1 MLSAKNYE
9 KNIIQ
14 FKQILLIVLV
24 LFIVINFNP
33 KTAVGQLSVLNKG
46 IDSIQELIDR
56 AEGSGKLSLEVDY
69 ANMLGVKDSVAAFS
83 LLKEVIR
90 ASKQNGY
97 PKVELKALL
106 YMAHYYNGHGKL
118 MEAIQV
124 TKKRIEIA
132 RKHKF
137 QKIEAYS
144 EVFIVGFFI
153 GLQQYDSAFYH
164 LDKAEQL
171 YKKLEDNT
179 GLGLVLDKRGMVNI
193 MQGSY
198 QQANE
203 YFNRALDYLEKGDS
217 TYMIGITNYHL
228 GYSYFYTGD
237 YQLALIYMHNTIE
250 LWDKLTNVGLAPTWN
265 TLEMLGNIY
274 FNLKQYDKAMSYHR
288 QALAVRKTAYEGV
301 LADSI
306 NLSYAYSYSNIADC
320 YLEMNQPD
328 SALWYAETSLHIK
341 LRPATV
347 ASAHDIANSFLNT
360 SKMLFKLN
368 RTSEAIGNADSAL
381 HYYKMAGWKDGIA
394 ESKLLLAKQLVSQNK
409 NKLAM
414 QNLQDAL
421 QIAQDI
427 NAKLLQKNIYFEL
440 ASLYAKEQEY
450 LKSNEALMKYSQL
463 KDSLFNTD
471 MNQKIAEVEIKYEVN
486 KKELENDFLRA
497 QYDNQKKLEFYLYL
511 IIGLFLL
518 LLLLLGIMALVL
530 KRNLRHKESVVESQR
545 MLSELK
551 ETQYKQDIEQKN
563 MELHRL
569 VESIKNKNGMLN
581 TVKEIMMQEIKDNC
595 NAPVETFQK
604 TVKTIQSHIVSD
616 QDWELMDKQIEEL
629 SSGFTSALLKKHP
642 ALSPGDL
649 KLCAF
654 IRLNLSVKEISSLL
668 NITEESVH
676 KHRYRLRKKMGLNGD
691 KLEAYLNSY

>member
-1 MLSAKNYE
+1 MMAVSLVV
-9 KNIIQ
+9 IISNKPA
-14 FKQILLIVLV
+14 F
-24 LFIVINFNP
+24 
-33 KTAVGQLSVLNKG
+33 GQLKLINNG
-46 IDSIQELIDR
+46 IDSIQKLIGK
-56 AEGSGKLSLEVDY
+56 AEGERKLSLEIDY
-69 ANMLGVKDSVAAFS
+69 ASLFGVKDSVESFH
-83 LLKEVIR
+83 LLKEVLQ
-90 ASKQNGY
+90 ASKQNDY
-97 PKVELKALL
+97 PEVELKALL
-106 YMAHYYNGHGKL
+106 YLAHYYNGLGKL
-118 MEAIQV
+118 KEATEV
-124 TKKRIEIA
+124 TLQRIEVA
-132 RKHKF
+132 RAHGN
-137 QKIEAYS
+137 QAAEAYS
-144 EVFIVGFFI
+144 EAFIFRFY
-153 GLQQYDSAFYH
+153 LDQQMYGSAAIH
-164 LDKAEQL
+164 LDRAEKL
-171 YKKLEDNT
+171 YLKMEDNT
-179 GLGLVLDKRGMVNI
+179 GVGMVLDKRGMAYL
-193 MQGSY
+193 MKGSY

-203 YFNRALDYLEKGDS
+203 YFNRALEYLEKGDS

-237 YQLALIYMHNTIE
+237 YQLALIYMHHTIE
-250 LWDKLTNVGLAPTWN
+250 LWEKLNNVGLAPRWN
-265 TLEMLGNIY
+265 ALEMLGNIY
-274 FNLKQYDKAMSYHR
+274 FNLRQYDKAMNYHR

-328 SALWYAETSLHIK
+328 SALWYAEIALHIK

-347 ASAHDIANSFLNT
+347 ASTHDIANSFLNT
-360 SKMLFKLN
+360 SKALFRLKYPDK
-368 RTSEAIGNADSAL
+368 AIGYAESAL
-381 HYYKMAGWKDGIA
+381 HYYGLCGWKDGIA
-394 ESKLLLAKQLVSQNK
+394 ESKMLLAEQLASQGQ

-421 QIAQDI
+421 QVAQEI
-427 NAKLLQKNIYFEL
+427 NAKLLQKKIYWEL
-440 ASLYAKEQEY
+440 ADLYSSMGDY

-486 KKELENDFLRA
+486 KKELENDFLRTQFA
-497 QYDNQKKLEFYLYL
+497 SQKKQQFYLYL

-518 LLLLLGIMALVL
+518 LLPLLGIMAWLL
-530 KRNLRHKESVVESQR
+530 KRNLRHKEAVVVSQR

-551 ETQYKQDIEQKN
+551 ETQYKQEIEQKN
-563 MELHRL
+563 MELYRL
-569 VESIKNKNGMLN
+569 VNSIKNKNGMLDE
-581 TVKEIMMQEIKDNC
+581 VKEIMMQEIKENC

-654 IRLNLSVKEISSLL
+654 IRLNLSVREISSLL

-676 KHRYRLRKKMGLNGD
+676 KHRYRLRKKLGLNGD
-691 KLEAYLNSY
+691 SLEVYLNGY